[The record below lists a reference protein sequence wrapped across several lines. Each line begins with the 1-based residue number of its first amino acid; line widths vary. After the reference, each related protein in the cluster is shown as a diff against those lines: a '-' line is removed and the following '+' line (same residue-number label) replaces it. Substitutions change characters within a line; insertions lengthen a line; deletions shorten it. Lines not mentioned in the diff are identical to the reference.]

1 MKSPLRLFII
11 ALRSMAWFM
20 PARSETAVS
29 ADEMTGKN
37 VLPSIF
43 MNRPNDASAGIL
55 GRYADDIGRRE
66 EYVIDNCLDIFLSG
80 DDVVDEIIGVWR
92 AMSMAAEMI
101 QDERSEP

>member
-1 MKSPLRLFII
+1 MRLFII

-43 MNRPNDASAGIL
+43 MNSPNDASAGIL
-55 GRYADDIGRRE
+55 GRYADVIGRRE

-80 DDVVDEIIGVWR
+80 DNGLDEIISVLP
-92 AMSMAAEMI
+92 AMSMSAEMI
-101 QDERSEP
+101 HDEKSEP

>member
-20 PARSETAVS
+20 PARRETAVS

-55 GRYADDIGRRE
+55 GRYADVIGRRE

-80 DDVVDEIIGVWR
+80 DNGLDEIIKIGR
-92 AMSMAAEMI
+92 ASCR
-101 QDERSEP
+101 ERV